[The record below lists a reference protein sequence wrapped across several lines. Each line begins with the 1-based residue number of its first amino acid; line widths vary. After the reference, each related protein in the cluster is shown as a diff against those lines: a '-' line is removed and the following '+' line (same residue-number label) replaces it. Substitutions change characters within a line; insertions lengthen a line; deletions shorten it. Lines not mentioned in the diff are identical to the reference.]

1 MMYDY
6 TRIRLC
12 DQPERLDE
20 AADWFAQR
28 WGIAESAYR
37 QSMQESLRPRDA
49 VPHWYLVL
57 TPQGRIAAGAGVIEN
72 DFHERRDL
80 APNVCALFVE
90 PEDRGRGIAGFL
102 LEAIRRDMALAGY
115 GRLYLL
121 TDHAGFY
128 ERYGWRLT
136 AMVPDGEGVLSRM
149 YEAPTLP

>member
-49 VPHWYLVL
+49 VPQWYLVL

-90 PEDRGRGIAGFL
+90 PEDRGRGNRRLPAGGHPP
-102 LEAIRRDMALAGY
+102 GY
-115 GRLYLL
+115 GPGRL
-121 TDHAGFY
+121 
-128 ERYGWRLT
+128 WT
-136 AMVPDGEGVLSRM
+136 ALSIDGSYRIL
-149 YEAPTLP
+149 